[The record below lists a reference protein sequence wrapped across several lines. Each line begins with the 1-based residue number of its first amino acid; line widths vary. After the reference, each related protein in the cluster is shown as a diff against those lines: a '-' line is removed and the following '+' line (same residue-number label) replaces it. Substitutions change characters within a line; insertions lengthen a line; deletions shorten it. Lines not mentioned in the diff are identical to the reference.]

1 VYWHQCVGRSDGGG
15 CKCRR
20 AADAGCVRASVC
32 PIPSVCIR
40 PLPPSFAADRRHAR
54 DFSRASRA
62 RADFTNGQDARAPA
76 AGKRPIRC
84 VQNAAAA
91 RVVAWSN
98 FTSPPVCGPCLN
110 RRVGI
115 RCVAGRPV
123 IGWRLPHSNSAPI
136 TDGCG
141 VGIYRVGQ
149 KTGPL
154 CAPGQHT
161 AKRRRVCTRQSRSC
175 L

>member
-1 VYWHQCVGRSDGGG
+1 MPPGR
-15 CKCRR
+15 RR
-20 AADAGCVRASVC
+20 RLRPCFCLPNPICLYQTFAAF
-32 PIPSVCIR
+32 
-40 PLPPSFAADRRHAR
+40 LAADRRHAR

-62 RADFTNGQDARAPA
+62 RADFTNGQDARAGGGGQA
-76 AGKRPIRC
+76 TDKVRTECRGC
-84 VQNAAAA
+84 A
-91 RVVAWSN
+91 RRGVVE
-98 FTSPPVCGPCLN
+98 FTSTPVCGPCLN

-141 VGIYRVGQ
+141 VVIYRVGQ